1 MNEIRSLFFET
12 RRAVRLAVDVFGSE
26 PFTAKEKD
34 TLDALADRI
43 RELESA
49 LRASH
54 ASRLSSGHCSPESGL
69 VFIDVLGAI
78 EQIAYRS
85 RKIADHMAGLQ
96 NSEA

>member
-12 RRAVRLAVDVFGSE
+12 RRAVRLALDVFGSE
-26 PFTAKEKD
+26 PFTAREKE
-34 TLDALADRI
+34 TLDALADHI
-43 RELESA
+43 RELEST

-54 ASRLSSGHCSPESGL
+54 ASRLSAGHCSPESGL

-85 RKIADHMAGLQ
+85 R
-96 NSEA
+96 